1 MKFFKKLFKFKP
13 LPSYKINK
21 YPTENGYKYAAFYK
35 VLGVWWAI
43 EKNGTVGVS
52 ESSIL
57 EYGPFFS
64 TSEEAGAALNL
75 HATNGGAETIW
86 VG

>member
-1 MKFFKKLFKFKP
+1 MKFFKNLFRS
-13 LPSYKINK
+13 SYKINK
-21 YPTENGYKYAAFYK
+21 YPTINGYRYAAFYK
-35 VLGVWWAI
+35 DLGVWWAI
-43 EKNGTVGVS
+43 EENGTVGVS

-64 TSEEAGAALNL
+64 TPEEAGAVLNL

-86 VG
+86 LG